1 MKIIPKED
9 MSLDGEIYDRTSI
22 AGIAGRRKHTR
33 SYKTEGLHRHL
44 TIMVADILRETEEVK
59 MYREYHLG
67 HNDKYFDLR
76 TEKYGKAKHIYS
88 IGRIKKP
95 LSVIYYEYQIP
106 RCIRRANNYILT
118 AFIEDD
124 ENIIIP
130 KHFWIIK
137 RDEKIKTE
145 RTNIEFCERTTF
157 TVYETDVSILKMKK
171 YEDNDKLEKMQT
183 VDIYRLRNSS
193 LVV

>member
-9 MSLDGEIYDRTSI
+9 MQLESDSDVYIRQSR
-22 AGIAGRRKHTR
+22 AGTGKHTR
-33 SYKTEGLHRHL
+33 TYETERLHHL
-44 TIMVADILRETEEVK
+44 LTAIVAHVLMKTEEVK
-59 MYREYHLG
+59 MYYEYRG
-67 HNDKYFDLR
+67 IYNDKFFDLR
-76 TEKYGKAKHIYS
+76 TEKYGKVKHIYS

-106 RCIRRANNYILT
+106 WTRHRPDNYILT

-137 RDEKIKTE
+137 HDEKIKTQ
-145 RTNIEFCERTTF
+145 RTNIEFCERKTF
-157 TVYETDVSILKMKK
+157 TVYETDVSISKMKK
-171 YEDNDKLEKMQT
+171 YEDNDKLERMGKIDMS
-183 VDIYRLRNSS
+183 RLRKD
-193 LVV
+193 